1 MPCSN
6 IKNPHFIGNFGKKGP
21 FQIVIAQC
29 ARHRSMP
36 HHIFTHKIFDDLF
49 AEYLTGI
56 IRDMTDSQ
64 TLCQMAGIFQ
74 IFGRVVQL
82 IETESNSGH
91 LISGFQQSHGSYGTV
106 RTTAHS

>member
-1 MPCSN
+1 MS
-6 IKNPHFIGNFGKKGP
+6 
-21 FQIVIAQC
+21 
-29 ARHRSMP
+29 

-56 IRDMTDSQ
+56 IRDMADSQ

-82 IETESNSGH
+82 IETEVTPVTSYPASSNRMAATELSVPP
-91 LISGFQQSHGSYGTV
+91 LIPNNTRLFSSIMLQN
-106 RTTAHS
+106 